1 VRTEETTEIDGTIF
15 ALATLISALNS
26 SKWFFD
32 LNCSPPPK
40 KFSLELG
47 FSAAFS
53 EKRSQPPL
61 ETFLIFFKEQI

>member
-15 ALATLISALNS
+15 ALAALISELNS

-40 KFSLELG
+40 KFSLKLG
-47 FSAAFS
+47 FSAAC
-53 EKRSQPPL
+53 
-61 ETFLIFFKEQI
+61 

>member
-1 VRTEETTEIDGTIF
+1 LLRHPITRT
-15 ALATLISALNS
+15 AQA
-26 SKWFFD
+26 
-32 LNCSPPPK
+32 
-40 KFSLELG
+40 KFKNAQMKS